1 MADVFGVKRI
11 NVLQHRWFCIVG
23 KEWRIRMTILM
34 EQDVES
40 DLPVQLNE
48 DIERGDTA
56 DAVFRTL
63 PI

>member
-1 MADVFGVKRI
+1 MANVFGVKRI

-40 DLPVQLNE
+40 DLPVQLNGIKE
-48 DIERGDTA
+48 LCYGS
-56 DAVFRTL
+56 F
-63 PI
+63 

>member
-11 NVLQHRWFCIVG
+11 NVLQYRWFCIVG

-34 EQDVES
+34 DQDVES

-48 DIERGDTA
+48 DIEH
-56 DAVFRTL
+56 L
-63 PI
+63 PK